1 MGARACSS
9 RGFVRTSVSAVPEHR
24 ELANFIQ
31 LVTESENVV
40 FEIKSRYGLVWDVSE
55 GTN

>member
-9 RGFVRTSVSAVPEHR
+9 RGVVRTSVSAVPEHR
-24 ELANFIQ
+24 VLANNKL

-40 FEIKSRYGLVWDVSE
+40 FKMKSRYGLVWDASE